1 MITYDDVGV
10 TPDYSYDIKT
20 SRVMCNTTT
29 MRTNMPDNT
38 IKRHHFRH
46 IQLLCTVILIALLLL
61 SFTNIFKEYRAD
73 QDALACDNA
82 RFVIWDRYIIK
93 CNEAID
99 SGTPLDEINKSAYLS
114 EVITSL
120 YDKQITANDD
130 GSYTCSGIC
139 PNGGTYTIS
148 INDETNVVTID
159 CSTDGHEES
168 VSW

>member
-1 MITYDDVGV
+1 
-10 TPDYSYDIKT
+10 
-20 SRVMCNTTT
+20 
-29 MRTNMPDNT
+29 MPDKQNQYSNV
-38 IKRHHFRH
+38 IKHHHHFRH
-46 IQLLCTVILIALLLL
+46 MQLLCVIILIAVLFL
-61 SFTNIFKEYRAD
+61 SCSGMYKGYTAR